1 MSQIFKIK
9 TTFFLFLMSFIGLKG
24 GSPSH
29 VDEIV
34 YRYLILHQSKMMGSP
49 LVWQEIKEGHL
60 RTKAII
66 FSENLFD
73 SLKLGKPHL
82 DIAIRHF
89 QKLSDMRWDAYLSK
103 DYNYSIKK
111 RNHIANYN
119 YFYSSNE

>member
-1 MSQIFKIK
+1 MSQVSKLRSF
-9 TTFFLFLMSFIGLKG
+9 FFLILLSFMGLKAEG
-24 GSPSH
+24 PLH
-29 VDEIV
+29 IDEFV
-34 YRYLILHQSKMMGSP
+34 QRYLILHQSKMMGSP
-49 LVWQEIKEGHL
+49 VLWQEVKEGHL
-60 RTKAII
+60 RMKAII
-66 FSENLFD
+66 YSENLLD